1 MTVLP
6 AVDTAEDKIW
16 ERDGRELEGDSVR
29 QNVKVSML
37 VLAFKNLQG
46 KVIYQIKG
54 YSFKK
59 KHFGGVIFFLEL
71 KRFHSKLQAVLNTH
85 SPSWDA
91 TAS

>member
-6 AVDTAEDKIW
+6 AVGTAEDKIW
-16 ERDGRELEGDSVR
+16 ERDGRELEAGSVR
-29 QNVKVSML
+29 QIVKVSML

-59 KHFGGVIFFLEL
+59 HFGGVFFFLDL
-71 KRFHSKLQAVLNTH
+71 KRFHSKL
-85 SPSWDA
+85 
-91 TAS
+91 